1 MTSILLKFC
10 KPRGFKATFI
20 CDLLLGGSQ
29 PIAQVRPGCMTSIP
43 KNFLRIF
50 GAVSCHL
57 ETWPNFNKQIT
68 NSTHNNF
75 LSSSN
80 TCVELIP
87 SFQSDLPLCV
97 YIKIQ
102 PWNTGLS
109 VIRHGPSPDLYI
121 LQTPKSFQGITFHTK
136 SSTSKLAVETPHVC
150 KISCT
155 QMIYPHLNYII
166 YYS

>member
-1 MTSILLKFC
+1 MTSILLKFF
-10 KPRGFKATFI
+10 KPRGCERNVLP

-29 PIAQVRPGCMTSIP
+29 PITQVPGCMTSIP
-43 KNFLRIF
+43 KNFLCIF

-57 ETWPNFNKQIT
+57 ETWPNFNKQIS

-87 SFQSDLPLCV
+87 SLQSDLPLCV

-109 VIRHGPSPDLYI
+109 VIRHGRSPDLYMSYKRQSLSKASHFMPNRRLAN
-121 LQTPKSFQGITFHTK
+121 LQW
-136 SSTSKLAVETPHVC
+136 KLHMSAKYHAH
-150 KISCT
+150 K
-155 QMIYPHLNYII
+155 
-166 YYS
+166 